1 MGFSTPPALSRWL
14 SLSPAHHASCGHH
27 LLCTPLGASHTAD
40 PSGLHT
46 ATFPST
52 QPHIFIWRLMLSSH
66 LQLCVQLSHEI
77 HGRVPVLSWGS
88 TSRWKQRWREKQ
100 GNPAVGPRHELVRVA
115 DVMWR
120 DRLTSPQQ
128 DLPPAPGGC
137 GTEGCGRK
145 AFCGGERSP
154 LWGVAWRLSRP
165 RLISPGAC
173 ELRVTGGG
181 QQTRLRPTGAWLNA
195 RHHAASHSMPGLP
208 RGDFRLSE
216 AQAETAAFWGQAGGR
231 ELRRGERRRNAS

>member
-1 MGFSTPPALSRWL
+1 MSFSTPPALSRWL
-14 SLSPAHHASCGHH
+14 SLSPAHHASQGHH

-52 QPHIFIWRLMLSSH
+52 QPHIFVWRLMLSSH

-77 HGRVPVLSWGS
+77 HGGVPVLSWGS
-88 TSRWKQRWREKQ
+88 TSRCKKQ

-128 DLPPAPGGC
+128 DLPPALGGC

-145 AFCGGERSP
+145 AFCGGERLP

-173 ELRVTGGG
+173 ELRGTGGG
-181 QQTRLRPTGAWLNA
+181 QQTGLRPTGAWLNA
-195 RHHAASHSMPGLP
+195 RHHRVASGGL
-208 RGDFRLSE
+208 
-216 AQAETAAFWGQAGGR
+216 QAK
-231 ELRRGERRRNAS
+231 